1 MIEVTILY
9 IDPSTGSAIAAAV
22 LGVIA
27 GASLYIKTKWD
38 SIRNKIKTSD

>member
-1 MIEVTILY
+1 MIEVAVLY

-27 GASLYIKTKWD
+27 GASMYIKTKWD